1 MSKDECRSLLLVFF
15 ILGVFQIAQS
25 RKKNIK
31 LNFIDR
37 LIRKS
42 LQLHRHFCLFVVCP
56 WANSS
61 KCGRCRKSRLLFG
74 KPPFERCCFHVAQIA
89 LDPNPPSSVTPLKQE
104 IARFFSSKHVLAY
117 TKRYNTCGTRFVPLS
132 IWVL

>member
-1 MSKDECRSLLLVFF
+1 MQVLTPCVFYSWGLSNCSK
-15 ILGVFQIAQS
+15 Q
-25 RKKNIK
+25 KKNIK

-104 IARFFSSKHVLAY
+104 IARFFLQNVYSPTLNGTTRVVHVLSHCPY
-117 TKRYNTCGTRFVPLS
+117 GFFS
-132 IWVL
+132 